1 MQTNN
6 SVKPT
11 VSKNN
16 IKKKN
21 NLGIVTPKVNLFLKH
36 LSKNIFY
43 LNSIIISIGFMLSVT
58 ILGIANYFDS
68 VNWKVSFIPLIIAFI
83 VTFLLSVLKNRLKK
97 IKSIFNA
104 LVSIN
109 AMVFFKSPHHIYKK
123 ASLRIPVRN

>member
-11 VSKNN
+11 VSKYN

-83 VTFLLSVLKNRLKK
+83 VTFLLSVLKNRFKK
-97 IKSIFNA
+97 I
-104 LVSIN
+104 
-109 AMVFFKSPHHIYKK
+109 
-123 ASLRIPVRN
+123 

>member
-11 VSKNN
+11 VSKYN

-43 LNSIIISIGFMLSVT
+43 LNSIIISIGFMLSVI

-68 VNWKVSFIPLIIAFI
+68 VNWKVSSIPLMIAFI
-83 VTFLLSVLKNRLKK
+83 VTFLLSVLKYRFKK
-97 IKSIFNA
+97 I
-104 LVSIN
+104 
-109 AMVFFKSPHHIYKK
+109 
-123 ASLRIPVRN
+123 

>member
-11 VSKNN
+11 VSKYN

-21 NLGIVTPKVNLFLKH
+21 NLGIVTPKVNLFLKY

-43 LNSIIISIGFMLSVT
+43 LNSSIISIGFMTSVA

-68 VNWKVSFIPLIIAFI
+68 VNWKVSSIPLMIAFI
-83 VTFLLSVLKNRLKK
+83 VTFLLSVLKYRFKK
-97 IKSIFNA
+97 I
-104 LVSIN
+104 
-109 AMVFFKSPHHIYKK
+109 
-123 ASLRIPVRN
+123 